1 MTGERKPAR
10 VIYPFVLGAFPVLF
24 LWAQNLQE
32 DVSASEALRL
42 VALCVAGVS
51 TVFGV
56 LWLAFRDPH
65 RAGLA
70 TAILAVLFFSF
81 GRVEGELNW
90 AADPGLETQLLVA
103 WGLFALAG
111 TAYAL
116 RARTRAPKLTRSLN
130 LIVSALVLLNAVP
143 IIADQFEATAH
154 ATGRYVIPGVD
165 PTAVHEKPDIY
176 YIIFDRYANEKTL
189 TEQYGFDDEHALGFL
204 EQRGFYVA
212 SDSLAN
218 YPKTTHSLASS
229 LNMTFLD
236 DLARR
241 MGADSGNWDPLYGM
255 LRGFDVAT
263 GLQELGYRYDHI
275 GSWWA
280 PTSTDPDA
288 DVRMEFRSQS
298 EFSAVFTRTT
308 AWPTLADRVGIDR
321 TADFERTEYERALYQ
336 FEALEQVPDDPD
348 PTFTFAHFTLP
359 HPPYVF
365 DAAGNYVT
373 KARALRMG
381 PDAGYV
387 QQVQYTNSRMLE
399 LVDKL
404 LAGPDDPIIVIQ
416 SDEGPHPDALEN
428 DEDHYEWT
436 QAPLVDLQRKLRIL
450 NAYYLP
456 DGGDDGLYPT
466 ITPVNSFRLIFA
478 EYFGADLPLL
488 PDRTWVFQDKAH
500 PYRLT
505 EVTDEL
511 TT

>member
-1 MTGERKPAR
+1 MTAGRKPAR
-10 VIYPFVLGAFPVLF
+10 VLYPFVLGAFPVLF

-32 DVSASEALRL
+32 DVSAPEALRL
-42 VALCVAGVS
+42 AALCVAGV
-51 TVFGV
+51 TAAFGL
-56 LWLAFRDPH
+56 LWLATRDPH

-70 TAILAVLFFSF
+70 TAVLAVLFFSF

-90 AADPGLETQLLVA
+90 AADPALETQLLVA

-130 LIVSALVLLNAVP
+130 LVVSMLVLLNVIP
-143 IIADQFEATAH
+143 IIANQFEETAR

-165 PTAVHEKPDIY
+165 PASVREKPDIY
-176 YIIFDRYANEKTL
+176 YVIFDRYASQETL
-189 TEQYGFDDEHALGFL
+189 TEQYGFDDADALGFL

-212 SDSLAN
+212 RDSLAN

-263 GLQELGYRYDHI
+263 GLQELGYRYYHL

-288 DVRMEFRSQS
+288 DVTMEFRSQS
-298 EFSAVFTRTT
+298 EFSAVFSRTT
-308 AWPTLADRVGIDR
+308 AWPTLADRVGIDQ
-321 TADFERTEYERALYQ
+321 TADFERTEYERALFQ
-336 FEALEQVPDDPD
+336 FEALERIPDDSD

-365 DAAGNYVT
+365 DVEGNYVT
-373 KARALRMG
+373 RAQADRIG

-387 QQVQYTNSRMLE
+387 QQVQYTNARMQE
-399 LVDKL
+399 LVDTL
-404 LAGPDDPIIVIQ
+404 LAGADDPIIIIQ
-416 SDEGPHPDALEN
+416 SDEGPHPEALER
-428 DEDHYEWT
+428 DEDGYDWT
-436 QAPLVDLQRKLRIL
+436 EAPLEDLQRKLRIL

-456 DGGDDGLYPT
+456 DGGENGLYST
-466 ITPVNSFRLIFA
+466 ITPVNTFRLIFN

-511 TT
+511 AT